1 LVTSAARLPLTGLP
15 LAGTGRRSATL
26 AAWATAHVRGTV
38 DAQRALDA
46 VQRED
51 EPHGVDGLDAGD
63 DLRAVLTELLARG
76 AEGLRLVL
84 PVPGD
89 PRGIPAPGPLTARAL
104 DAGEAVVVQ
113 GGPHG
118 YGLVPTVT
126 GHGSEAEGYTTLVS
140 WQVVPCPAP
149 LPEPR
154 GTLRQTE
161 HDLADALRVAAAE
174 LAQLDVASLS
184 PRAAERLVAMRSG
197 TRRSL
202 VALPPSHPPAGRHLL
217 DQAERLAEVVEIASD
232 DDGAAVDAGTARARR
247 ATLRTLAA
255 VVRRARVV
263 AVNAPLDDR

>member
-1 LVTSAARLPLTGLP
+1 MTSPARLPLTGLP
-15 LAGTGRRSATL
+15 LAGTGRRSAAL
-26 AAWATAHVRGTV
+26 AAWTTAFLRGEIG
-38 DAQRALDA
+38 AERALDG
-46 VQRED
+46 VHRGD
-51 EPHGVDGLDAGD
+51 EPHVVLDLDAGD
-63 DLRAVLTELLARG
+63 HLQAVLADLRTQG
-76 AEGLRLVL
+76 ANGLRLVL

-89 PRGIPAPGPLTARAL
+89 PRGIPGPGPLTARAL

-113 GGPHG
+113 GGRSS

-126 GHGSEAEGYTTLVS
+126 GHGSDAEGFTTLVT

-149 LPEPR
+149 APEPR

-161 HDLADALRVAAAE
+161 HDLSDALRSAAAE

-184 PRAAERLVAMRSG
+184 PRAAERLADMRSG
-197 TRRSL
+197 VRRPL
-202 VALPPSHPPAGRHLL
+202 VTLPPSHPPAGRRLL

-232 DDGAAVDAGTARARR
+232 DDGAAVDVGTARARR

-263 AVNAPLDDR
+263 AVNAPLDDG